1 MNGEA
6 MENVDNFIY
15 MRTKISEMCSGNG
28 EEEIRA
34 RRSKHLEIQVLR
46 LENNFASLQK

>member
-6 MENVDNFIY
+6 VENVDNFMY

-28 EEEIRA
+28 EEEIWA
-34 RRSKHLEIQVLR
+34 HRSKHLEIQVLR

>member
-15 MRTKISEMCSGNG
+15 MRTKLSEMCSGNG

-34 RRSKHLEIQVLR
+34 RRSKNLEIQVLR